1 VAKRDEYTTD
11 IDALED
17 RDEFDEFDGD
27 EESLA
32 DDDLEHDLSAD
43 LEEADLEEADLE
55 EADLEE
61 ADLEEADLEEADLD
75 DVDLGADLGAALTED
90 LEVSHDLDDEEVT
103 ARGTTHVEDEDDEEA
118 LDDEDEEEG
127 EEELDVLLGTRPPSL
142 DDDVPYDEPRDGLGN
157 SDAPIGA
164 GEFTCH
170 SCFLVKRRPQLADQ
184 ERMICYDCL

>member
-17 RDEFDEFDGD
+17 HDEFDEFDDD

-32 DDDLEHDLSAD
+32 DDDLGPDLSAD
-43 LEEADLEEADLE
+43 LEEADLEEADL
-55 EADLEE
+55 
-61 ADLEEADLEEADLD
+61 D
-75 DVDLGADLGAALTED
+75 DVGLGADLTADLTED
-90 LEVSHDLDDEEVT
+90 LEVTHELDDDEEVT

-118 LDDEDEEEG
+118 LDEEEDDES

-142 DDDVPYDEPRDGLGN
+142 DDEVPYDEPRDGLGN

-164 GEFTCH
+164 GEFTCR